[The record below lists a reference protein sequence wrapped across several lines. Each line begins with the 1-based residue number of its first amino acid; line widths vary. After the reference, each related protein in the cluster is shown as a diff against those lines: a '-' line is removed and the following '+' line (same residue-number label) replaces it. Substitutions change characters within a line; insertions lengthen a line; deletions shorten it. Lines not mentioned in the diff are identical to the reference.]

1 MKKGKLLF
9 TMLALSLGCLTGGS
23 GAMAQNGWDAIYSQ
37 TQTTSK
43 SWTPIK
49 EGSKTGKVLGSEGTT
64 TYYYITESLDFTN
77 DRTDND
83 GDGNSGL
90 KIQGTVYLYIPY
102 GLHLTC
108 RGANADGRTGAGAG
122 IELTE
127 GNTLYLIGGGEG
139 ASVTAIGG
147 NAASGRNGGDGAN
160 ATGDYSSEKVTPGR
174 GGNGGNG
181 GGGAGAGIGSRG
193 GTGGTGGEGGNY
205 GEIAYKKEANCVEGK
220 AGTAGGTAAGM
231 GILYVDQTLGITVN
245 ATSGVKGVS
254 NGKGG
259 AGGAHFLLDFASNQ
273 SVAGGAGGGGGGY
286 GGAGCSSGV
295 GTGGPGGGA
304 GGGGSSG
311 ATRWK
316 NNPGYY
322 RVGAT
327 GGGTGMDADGSWHAD
342 DFGTSTLMSG
352 TQYFNNDSFEDKG
365 EDNGTGVPSHY
376 ADGNVCGQAASN
388 GTTNAGKKEYTI
400 TYNFVTPKIKTET
413 VKYSPS
419 SGTTVILPK
428 NKDGYQW
435 VLLVYGKDCRATGAA
450 SPFTAENKIF
460 YGGDSDEEADRTI
473 LLKDVYGDLTFQE
486 VAATCKLNNMGDN
499 SQLIN
504 EFFFDA
510 TVQSQKYPITVR
522 LKDRTMYK
530 DNHWNT
536 ICLPFD
542 LNPDQFAASPLAG
555 AQVWKMDAINT
566 GYYVSG
572 YTLAEANIHTT
583 VPTVVLYFEDAQP
596 ATKGLQ
602 KGKPYLVKWASGK
615 NLVDDTAGNT
625 HQLDFN
631 NVTITE
637 KTAGSWYANGVTF
650 QGTFSQS
657 PDLAEND
664 KTKLVLGDN
673 DKLYYPSST
682 INVGSCRG
690 YFIVPTAAA
699 GTRQILMGFDGDDGT
714 TSIRTVNVSTDNLED
729 ARIFNLSGQRLNA
742 PQKGINIIN
751 GRKVVIK

>member
-1 MKKGKLLF
+1 
-9 TMLALSLGCLTGGS
+9 MLALSLGCLLGGS
-23 GAMAQNGWDAIYSQ
+23 GVKAQNGWEAVYSK

-43 SWTPIK
+43 SWEAISK
-49 EGSKTGKVLGSEGTT
+49 GSTNGKVLGSAGTT
-64 TYYYITESLDFTN
+64 TYYYLTESLDFTN

-122 IELTE
+122 IELSE
-127 GNTLYLIGGGEG
+127 GNTLYIIGGGEG

-147 NAASGRNGGDGAN
+147 NAANGRNGGDGGN
-160 ATGDYSSEKVTPGR
+160 ATGNYSSEKVYPGK
-174 GGNGGNG
+174 GGDGGNG

-193 GTGGTGGEGGNY
+193 GTGGTGGEGGNL
-205 GEIAYKKEANCVEGK
+205 GEIAYKKEANAAEGK
-220 AGTAGGTAAGM
+220 VGTAGGTAAGM
-231 GILYVDQTLGITVN
+231 GKLYVDQTLGITVN
-245 ATSGVKGVS
+245 ATSGSKGTA

-259 AGGAHFLLDFASNQ
+259 AGGSHFILDFASNQ

-286 GGAGCSSGV
+286 GGAGCDTGI

-304 GGGGSSG
+304 GNGGTSG

-322 RVGAT
+322 RVGAS
-327 GGGTGMDADGSWHAD
+327 GGGTGQDADGNWHED
-342 DFGTSTLMSG
+342 DKGTSTLMSG

-365 EDNGTGVPSHY
+365 EDGGTGAPAVLAHGGSC
-376 ADGNVCGQAASN
+376 GNAASN
-388 GTTNAGKKEYTI
+388 GTVNAGKLEYTI
-400 TYNFVTPKIKTET
+400 TYNFVKPAIKTET

-435 VLLVYGKDCRATGAA
+435 ALLVYGKDCRATGNA
-450 SPFTAENKIF
+450 SPFTEGDNNVF
-460 YGGDSDEEADRTI
+460 YGGDSDDESERTI
-473 LLKDVYGDLTFQE
+473 LLKDVYGDLAFQE

-499 SQLIN
+499 TQLLN

-522 LKDRTMYK
+522 LKDRTLYK

-555 AQVWKMDAINT
+555 AQVWKMDDVYT
-566 GYYVSG
+566 GYYANG
-572 YTLAEANIHTT
+572 FTLAEENLHTT
-583 VPTVVLYFEDAQP
+583 IPTLILYFVDAKP
-596 ATKGLQ
+596 ATNGLQ

-615 NLVDDTAGNT
+615 DLMDDTEGKV

-637 KTAGSWYANGVTF
+637 KVAGSWYANGVTF

-657 PDLAEND
+657 PDLEAND
-664 KTKLVLGDN
+664 RTKLVLGDD
-673 DKLYYPSST
+673 DKLYYPST
-682 INVGSCRG
+682 VLNVGSCRG
-690 YFIVPTAAA
+690 YFIVPREAAK
-699 GTRQILMGFDGDDGT
+699 TRAILMGFDGENGEA
-714 TSIRTVNVSTDNLED
+714 TSIQTLNIDPENMDD

>member
-1 MKKGKLLF
+1 MKKGRLLL
-9 TMLALSLGCLTGGS
+9 TMLALSLGSLLGGS
-23 GAMAQNGWDAIYSQ
+23 GAKAQNGWEAIYSQ
-37 TQTTSK
+37 TQTTSD
-43 SWTPIK
+43 SWEAISK
-49 EGSKTGKVLGSEGTT
+49 GSTNGKVLGSAGTV
-64 TYYYITESLDFTN
+64 TYYYITESLNFTN

-245 ATSGVKGVS
+245 ATSGVKGAS

-388 GTTNAGKKEYTI
+388 GTMNAGKKEYTI

-450 SPFTAENKIF
+450 SPFTAENKKF

-555 AQVWKMDAINT
+555 AQVWKMDDVNT

-583 VPTVVLYFEDAQP
+583 VPTVILYFEDAKP
-596 ATKGLQ
+596 ATNGLL

-615 NLVDDTAGNT
+615 DLVDDTEGKV

-637 KTAGSWYANGVTF
+637 KVAGSWYANGVTF

-657 PDLAEND
+657 PDLQADD
-664 KTKLVLGDN
+664 KTNIVIGADN
-673 DKLYYPSST
+673 KLYYPSEV

-690 YFIVPTAAA
+690 YFILPRAAA
-699 GTRQILMGFDGDDGT
+699 GARELLMGFEGEDGT
-714 TSIRTVNVSTDNLED
+714 TSIRTVNVSNENQND